1 MCDLLQYALVLRLFD
16 SMTNI
21 IFFTSTSVMTKVYA
35 GLGSN
40 LGNKRENI
48 VRAIDRIDAH
58 EGICIKEKS
67 GLYNTTPV
75 GGPPQSDYVNCV
87 IGLETA
93 IEPQILLKEFKEIEI
108 ELGRKPGVRW
118 GPRVVDLDI
127 LLYGDRIVNDHNLKI
142 PHERMHER
150 AFVLEPLCEISPG
163 IKHPVSGITISE
175 LLEKLK

>member
-1 MCDLLQYALVLRLFD
+1 
-16 SMTNI
+16 
-21 IFFTSTSVMTKVYA
+21 MTKVYA

-48 VRAIDRIDAH
+48 IRAIDRIDAY
-58 EGICIKEKS
+58 EGICVREKS
-67 GLYNTTPV
+67 GFYDTSPV
-75 GGPPQSDYVNCV
+75 GGPPQPDYVNCV
-87 IGLETA
+87 IGLETEV
-93 IEPQILLKEFKEIEI
+93 EPKTLLKEFKEIEI
-108 ELGRKPGVRW
+108 EQGRRSGVKL

-150 AFVLEPLCEISPG
+150 VFVLEPLCEISPD
-163 IKHPVSGITISE
+163 IKHPVSGISISE

>member
-1 MCDLLQYALVLRLFD
+1 
-16 SMTNI
+16 
-21 IFFTSTSVMTKVYA
+21 MTKVYA

-48 VRAIDRIDAH
+48 TRAIGRIDAY

-67 GLYNTTPV
+67 GFYDTTPV
-75 GGPPQSDYVNCV
+75 GGPPQPDYVNCV
-87 IGLETA
+87 IEMETE
-93 IEPQILLKEFKEIEI
+93 IGPQILLKEFKKIEV

-127 LLYGDRIVNDHNLKI
+127 LLYGDRIINDHNLKI
-142 PHERMHER
+142 PHACMHER
-150 AFVLEPLCEISPG
+150 VFVLEPLCEISSD
-163 IKHPVSGITISE
+163 IKHPVSGISFSA

>member
-1 MCDLLQYALVLRLFD
+1 
-16 SMTNI
+16 
-21 IFFTSTSVMTKVYA
+21 MTKVYA

-48 VRAIDRIDAH
+48 IRAIDRIDAYQ
-58 EGICIKEKS
+58 EICVKEKS
-67 GLYNTTPV
+67 GFYDTTPV
-75 GGPPQSDYVNCV
+75 GGPLQPDYVNCV
-87 IGLETA
+87 IGLETE
-93 IEPQILLKEFKEIEI
+93 IEPQALLKEFKKIEI

-127 LLYGDRIVNDHNLKI
+127 LLYGDRIVTDPNLKI

-150 AFVLEPLCEISPG
+150 AFVLEPLCEISPD
-163 IKHPVSGITISE
+163 IKHSVSGMSISG

>member
-1 MCDLLQYALVLRLFD
+1 
-16 SMTNI
+16 
-21 IFFTSTSVMTKVYA
+21 MTKVYV

-48 VRAIDRIDAH
+48 TRAIGRIDAY
-58 EGICIKEKS
+58 EEICIKEKS
-67 GLYNTTPV
+67 GFYDTAPV
-75 GGPPQSDYVNCV
+75 GGPPQPDYVNCV
-87 IGLETA
+87 IGLETEV
-93 IEPQILLKEFKEIEI
+93 EPQTLLKEFKEIEI
-108 ELGRKPGVRW
+108 EQGRMSGVKW

-150 AFVLEPLCEISPG
+150 VFVLEPLCEISPD
-163 IKHPVSGITISE
+163 IKHPVSGISISE

>member
-1 MCDLLQYALVLRLFD
+1 
-16 SMTNI
+16 
-21 IFFTSTSVMTKVYA
+21 MTKVYA

-48 VRAIDRIDAH
+48 TRAIGRIDAYD
-58 EGICIKEKS
+58 EICVKEKS
-67 GLYNTTPV
+67 GFYDTAPV
-75 GGPPQSDYVNCV
+75 GGPSQPDYVNCV
-87 IGLETA
+87 IEMETE
-93 IEPQILLKEFKEIEI
+93 IGPQTLLKEFKKIEV

-127 LLYGDRIVNDHNLKI
+127 LLYGDRIINDHNLKI

-150 AFVLEPLCEISPG
+150 VFVLEPLCEISPD
-163 IKHPVSGITISE
+163 IKHPVSGISFSE

>member
-1 MCDLLQYALVLRLFD
+1 
-16 SMTNI
+16 
-21 IFFTSTSVMTKVYA
+21 MTKVYA

-48 VRAIDRIDAH
+48 ISAIDRIDAY
-58 EGICIKEKS
+58 EEICVKEKS
-67 GLYNTTPV
+67 DFYNTTPV
-75 GGPPQSDYVNCV
+75 GGPPQPDYVNCV
-87 IGLETA
+87 IGLETE
-93 IEPQILLKEFKEIEI
+93 IEPHTLLKEFKEIEI

-118 GPRVVDLDI
+118 GPRIVDIDI

-150 AFVLEPLCEISPG
+150 VFVLGPLYEISPD
-163 IKHPVSGITISE
+163 IKHPVSGISISD

>member
-1 MCDLLQYALVLRLFD
+1 
-16 SMTNI
+16 MTN
-21 IFFTSTSVMTKVYA
+21 VYA

-48 VRAIDRIDAH
+48 LRAIDRIDAY
-58 EGICIKEKS
+58 EEICVKEKS
-67 GLYNTTPV
+67 GFYDTAPV
-75 GGPPQSDYVNCV
+75 GGPPQPDYVNCV
-87 IGLETA
+87 IGLETE
-93 IEPQILLKEFKEIEI
+93 IEPQTLLKEFKKIEI

-127 LLYGDRIVNDHNLKI
+127 LLYGDRILNDRSLKI

-150 AFVLEPLCEISPG
+150 VFVLEPLCEISPD
-163 IKHPVSGITISE
+163 IKHPVSGISISE